1 MTNQH
6 VLTEVSAKE
15 VLDAYKPGAFFLAS
29 PKSTLLAEGVF
40 AKVPD
45 ADAENQLDSLPERVR
60 QTLLEAKQAGIKHPI
75 AAGAIPFDGR
85 KASRLFVPKIVHT
98 AGPLSFAESSA
109 EKPQSNTYDIRPV
122 PEPEG
127 FMSGVEQG
135 VFNITD
141 GPLSKIVLSRTL
153 HLTAEKDIDIP
164 QAVKHLAQHNPRGYT
179 FAADVTGTSETRKT
193 LFGASPELLLSKNG
207 TSILSNPLA
216 GSRPRSADPAEDQR
230 RAEELLQSAKDL
242 HEHAVV
248 VAAVAA
254 ALKPFC
260 RVLDVP
266 EKPSLIKTEAMWHL
280 STEVKGELSDPST
293 TSLEL
298 AIALH
303 PTPAVCGT
311 PTDAAREAIQDIEP
325 FDRNFY
331 TGMAGWCDAEGDGEW
346 IIALRCAEAETRSLR
361 LFAGA
366 GIVAGSKPQDEL
378 DETSAKFRTMLRAM
392 GLYQD
397 EL

>member
-6 VLTEVSAKE
+6 LLAEVSAKE

-29 PKSTLLAEGVF
+29 PKSTMLAEGMF
-40 AKVPD
+40 AEVPD
-45 ADAENQLDSLPERVR
+45 TDAENQLDSLPERVR

-85 KASRLFVPKIVHT
+85 KASRLFVPKNVHT

-153 HLTAEKDIDIP
+153 HLTAEKNIDIP

-216 GSRPRSADPAEDQR
+216 GSRPRSTDPAEGR
-230 RAEELLQSAKDL
+230 EERKNCCNQQKICMNM
-242 HEHAVV
+242 
-248 VAAVAA
+248 
-254 ALKPFC
+254 P
-260 RVLDVP
+260 
-266 EKPSLIKTEAMWHL
+266 
-280 STEVKGELSDPST
+280 
-293 TSLEL
+293 
-298 AIALH
+298 
-303 PTPAVCGT
+303 
-311 PTDAAREAIQDIEP
+311 
-325 FDRNFY
+325 
-331 TGMAGWCDAEGDGEW
+331 
-346 IIALRCAEAETRSLR
+346 
-361 LFAGA
+361 
-366 GIVAGSKPQDEL
+366 
-378 DETSAKFRTMLRAM
+378 
-392 GLYQD
+392 
-397 EL
+397 

>member
-6 VLTEVSAKE
+6 LLAEVSAKE

-29 PKSTLLAEGVF
+29 PKSTMLAEGMC
-40 AKVPD
+40 AEVPD
-45 ADAENQLDSLPERVR
+45 TDAENQLDSLPERVR

-75 AAGAIPFDGR
+75 AAGAIPFDSR
-85 KASRLFVPKIVHT
+85 KASRLFVPKNVHT

-109 EKPQSNTYDIRPV
+109 EKPQSNTYDICPV

-127 FMSGVEQG
+127 FMSGGEQG

-216 GSRPRSADPAEDQR
+216 GSRPRSTDPAEDQR

-280 STEVKGELSDPST
+280 STEVKGELRDPST

-331 TGMAGWCDAEGDGEW
+331 TGMAGWCNAEGDGEW

>member
-1 MTNQH
+1 MSNQH
-6 VLTEVSAKE
+6 LLTEMSAKE
-15 VLDAYKPGAFFLAS
+15 VLEAYQPGAFFLAS
-29 PKSTLLAEGVF
+29 PRSTMLAEGIF
-40 AKVPD
+40 AKVPEAE
-45 ADAENQLDSLPERVR
+45 ADSQLDTLPERVMR
-60 QTLLEAKQAGIKHPI
+60 TLDQAKRSGIKHPI
-75 AAGAIPFDGR
+75 VAGAIPFDGT
-85 KASRLFVPKIVHT
+85 KASQLFVPRDVH
-98 AGPLSFAESSA
+98 LAESLLFMPITP
-109 EKPQSNTYDIRPV
+109 EKPQRNTYDILPV

-127 FMSGVEQG
+127 YMSGVEKG

-141 GPLSKIVLSRTL
+141 GPLGKIVLSRTL
-153 HLTAEKDIDIP
+153 LLTAEKDIDIH
-164 QAVKHLAQHNPRGYT
+164 QAVKHLAQHNPHGYT

-193 LFGASPELLLSKNG
+193 LFGASPELLLSKTG
-207 TSILSNPLA
+207 TEIMSNPLA
-216 GSRPRSADPAEDQR
+216 GSRPRSADPIEDQR
-230 RAEELLQSAKDL
+230 RADELLASAKDL

-260 RVLDVP
+260 RELDVP
-266 EKPSLIKTEAMWHL
+266 DKPSLIQTEAMWHL
-280 STEVKGELSDPST
+280 STEVRGELSDPST

-311 PTDAAREAIQDIEP
+311 PTDAAREAIFDIEP
-325 FDRNFY
+325 FDRGFY

-346 IIALRCAEAETRSLR
+346 IIALRCAEAEARSLR

-397 EL
+397 DM